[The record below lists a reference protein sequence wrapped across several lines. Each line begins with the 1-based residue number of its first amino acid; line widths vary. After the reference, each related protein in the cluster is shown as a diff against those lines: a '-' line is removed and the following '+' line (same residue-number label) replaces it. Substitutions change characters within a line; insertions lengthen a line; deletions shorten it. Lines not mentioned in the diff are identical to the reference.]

1 MAQRGAILMIP
12 APANVRAF
20 GGERPGAEIV
30 GMNLANA
37 DQACVEWIKKK
48 LAAHGVL
55 AFRQQTLKP
64 EDYIRLTQLFGEL
77 EPSTREQYWH
87 PQHPEIYVISNVV
100 ENGRLIGNPN
110 DGFAWHTDQYY
121 FERPTAYTFLYGIE
135 TPPEGGD
142 TQFCSTYQLYEELPE
157 ELKWKYSET
166 KIRASHGKLN
176 AGRLHP
182 GQEERF
188 PDVAQPLVRKH
199 PMTGRKFLYFS
210 SKLAS
215 DPLDMSQDEF
225 DRLHAELIGRATQPD
240 RVYSHKWQ
248 SGDLV
253 IWDNRGLLHTATAY
267 DKKAYRRICYRISVI
282 GEKPL
287 Q

>member
-1 MAQRGAILMIP
+1 MVQRGANIMVPTP
-12 APANVRAF
+12 ADVHAF
-20 GGERPGAEIV
+20 GGERPGAEIF

-37 DQACVEWIKKK
+37 DQACVDWIKEK

-55 AFRQQTLKP
+55 AFRKQTLKP
-64 EDYIRLTQLFGEL
+64 EDYIRLTRLFGDL

-142 TQFCSTYQLYEELPE
+142 TQFCSTSQLYEELPE
-157 ELKWKYSET
+157 QLKRKYSET

-199 PMTGRKFLYFS
+199 PMTGWKFLYFS

-215 DPLDMSQDEF
+215 NPLDMSQEEF
-225 DRLHAELIGRATQPD
+225 DRLHADLIRRATQPE